1 MVEVIRPLNLDEVDP
16 KNHKHN
22 HQQPK
27 RLAAKKAF
35 YVWSNLDTGSVEII
49 SKWIHMNGPAYH
61 VHVVATRVLGICLL
75 FFNEML
81 FKLRIQI
88 NFFYTKNEGFFFS
101 RFMIYYLPSAIEK
114 TYTLEMRLRMQIMIY
129 QNLIFSDIFFFLI
142 YCRNTI
148 LMRYDTTRI
157 KTSNK
162 IGKIIIWY
170 MREFCEY
177 NFILSFCI

>member
-1 MVEVIRPLNLDEVDP
+1 MGLHIMFTLWQHGFLVFVYCSSMKCFLNSE
-16 KNHKHN
+16 
-22 HQQPK
+22 
-27 RLAAKKAF
+27 
-35 YVWSNLDTGSVEII
+35 
-49 SKWIHMNGPAYH
+49 
-61 VHVVATRVLGICLL
+61 
-75 FFNEML
+75 
-81 FKLRIQI
+81 FKLI
-88 NFFYTKNEGFFFS
+88 FFFDTKNEGFFFS

-114 TYTLEMRLRMQIMIY
+114 PTPEKCAYVCKYYDIPKY
-129 QNLIFSDIFFFLI
+129 NLFRHLFFFLI

-177 NFILSFCI
+177 NCIISFCI

>member
-1 MVEVIRPLNLDEVDP
+1 MVEAIRPLNLDEVDP

-88 NFFYTKNEGFFFS
+88 NFFFWYQKWRIFFQSFHDLLFAFCN
-101 RFMIYYLPSAIEK
+101 RK
-114 TYTLEMRLRMQIMIY
+114 TYTWEMRLRMQIMIY
-129 QNLIFSDIFFFLI
+129 QNIIFSDIFFFLNLLPKH
-142 YCRNTI
+142 YP
-148 LMRYDTTRI
+148 DA
-157 KTSNK
+157 
-162 IGKIIIWY
+162 IWY
-170 MREFCEY
+170 DE
-177 NFILSFCI
+177 NKNVQ